1 MTNQKKTHDEHLKGD
16 ENNPE
21 IEIDRTTDET
31 HEKTHEKAHEKSR
44 GKAHD
49 HAHPDEQPVTP
60 EAKASNREAEES
72 QDAKYLRLMA
82 DFQNYKRRS
91 EKERTEIHAYANEKI
106 VLQLLEVL
114 DNFERALQQEN
125 GTEEQF
131 RNGMLLILEQLKT
144 VLNKTGVSEIPAD
157 GAEFDPNYHHA
168 IMMENKDSIKSGH
181 VSMVLQKGY
190 TMNGKVIRPA
200 IVKVA
205 E

>member
-1 MTNQKKTHDEHLKGD
+1 MTNQKKIQDEHPKGD
-16 ENNPE
+16 PNGSE
-21 IEIDRTTDET
+21 
-31 HEKTHEKAHEKSR
+31 HEAEPKHGKGHEKAHEQSHGHTGDERKP
-44 GKAHD
+44 GE
-49 HAHPDEQPVTP
+49 PDVKTSKQEP
-60 EAKASNREAEES
+60 EES

-106 VLQLLEVL
+106 VTQLLEVL
-114 DNFERALQQEN
+114 DNFERALQQEA
-125 GTEEQF
+125 GTDEQF
-131 RNGMLLILEQLKT
+131 RNGMVLILEQLRT
-144 VLNKTGVSEIPAD
+144 VLSKTGVSEIPAD